1 MERNRIRGLVTELQ
15 GLLNLTMNGAGRKAG
30 FFSNLPYGLVL
41 GMKVDEL
48 LEVLGFGEDVLLA
61 KVISLTDSVFIDKL
75 GVALFL
81 LQFEEKHL
89 LAVVLIQSGVD
100 FNLLDIAKFRTLGAS
115 AATLSR
121 MASERISALRR
132 VSGKRWMMG
141 DIFP

>member
-1 MERNRIRGLVTELQ
+1 
-15 GLLNLTMNGAGRKAG
+15 MNGAGRKAG
-30 FFSNLPYGLVL
+30 FFSNLPYSLVL

-48 LEVLGFGEDVLLA
+48 LEVLGFGEGVLLA

-89 LAVVLIQSGVD
+89 LAVVLVQSGAD
-100 FNLLDIAKFRTLGAS
+100 FDLLDIAKFRTLGAS

-121 MASERISALRR
+121 MASERISDLRR

-141 DIFP
+141 DIFPST